1 MWGAGRISNNVAGQ
15 YKRGV
20 AIAIQVIFGN
30 SGGAIASNVYR
41 VRDAP
46 RYLLGRELALSMV
59 SHLRADQS
67 VLDGME
73 LMIVGVGLVLLPI
86 TVVSYWRINVWKER
100 RMSEAEEQGTKFS
113 PEQLRRMGD
122 RAPDFRYML

>member
-1 MWGAGRISNNVAGQ
+1 MRDADRISNNVAGQ